1 MAVVKA
7 AMESGVATRPIED
20 MGSYRRKLHAY
31 VSSSR
36 IFMQPVIEHALTLPD
51 AKLVFAEGENQDVL
65 LALQSVVDEGI
76 ARPFIIGRPN
86 VIERKLDELGLRISI
101 GSDIE
106 VIDPLACENHEEYYR
121 YYHDKVGR
129 NGVSLEAAQN
139 SLLSNNTVLAGVM
152 TALGEVDG
160 VICGKVGRFDH
171 HLRDITTVL
180 SNQQRPMVSS
190 VCAVLL
196 QDGPLFIADP
206 FVNVNPSEDQL
217 VVLTQHCLEF
227 IRKFGI
233 EPKVALLS
241 HSNFGTYDDEG
252 AHKMKI
258 AAERLREVN
267 PDLQIDGEMHAI
279 SAFNEQLR
287 SSIFKNNRLTGRAN
301 LLIMPNMDAAS
312 IALGLSRSISNA
324 IMIGPYL
331 NGLDNAAHILI
342 PSVSARGIFNMAAL
356 TVEDAIRQ
364 RATAVPSG
372 DQVN

>member
-1 MAVVKA
+1 
-7 AMESGVATRPIED
+7 
-20 MGSYRRKLHAY
+20 
-31 VSSSR
+31 
-36 IFMQPVIEHALTLPD
+36 MQPVIEHALTLPD

-65 LALQSVVDEGI
+65 LALQSVVDEGV

-106 VIDPLACENHEEYYR
+106 VIDPLTCENHEEYYR

-206 FVNVNPSEDQL
+206 FVNIDPSEDQL
-217 VVLTQHCLEF
+217 VALTQHCLQF